1 MSLVW
6 MQNHTLISLVRAE
19 RALWD
24 SAYSGYRDADARNE
38 AWERVISGLG
48 LSSLSQ
54 SQMIMIIRR
63 WRNLRDT
70 FARKHKCAM
79 KKGDAAA
86 VRASSRWKHYNS
98 LMFLQDVLEPRRRT
112 RRTKATEQD
121 MKSASSIK
129 QEHEDPGESSASQLL
144 ATVSGNVAT
153 SPSDTDTP
161 VTHYTIQTMPASPS
175 SSSSSAGSAHGRF
188 STRRTKATEQD
199 MKSASSIKQ
208 EHEDPGESSASQL
221 LLASS
226 IKQEH
231 EDPGESSASQLLLAT
246 VSGNVATSPS
256 DTDTP
261 VTHYTIQTMPAS
273 PSSSSSSAGS
283 AHGSPRPDNDPL
295 SVREARSPSPA
306 FVLPTSEPASV
317 DLPQSHPFS
326 RNAITF
332 RTGAKRK
339 RSDADACVKRSGK
352 PPAARTTQTEHFLL
366 SLADHLDQVPDDLR
380 IQCKIHLL
388 DVLTQYRERKI
399 PTRLLPLPP
408 LSNTEK

>member
-1 MSLVW
+1 
-6 MQNHTLISLVRAE
+6 
-19 RALWD
+19 
-24 SAYSGYRDADARNE
+24 YRDADARNE

-98 LMFLQDVLEPRRRT
+98 LMFLQDVLEPRRR
-112 RRTKATEQD
+112 
-121 MKSASSIK
+121 
-129 QEHEDPGESSASQLL
+129 
-144 ATVSGNVAT
+144 
-153 SPSDTDTP
+153 
-161 VTHYTIQTMPASPS
+161 
-175 SSSSSAGSAHGRF
+175 
-188 STRRTKATEQD
+188 TRRTKATEQD

-388 DVLTQYRERKI
+388 DVLTQWALFE
-399 PTRLLPLPP
+399 LC
-408 LSNTEK
+408 NA

>member
-175 SSSSSAGSAHGRF
+175 SSSSSAEKLGVHLLHLFCPPLNLPLLTFHSHIL
-188 STRRTKATEQD
+188 SHAT
-199 MKSASSIKQ
+199 
-208 EHEDPGESSASQL
+208 P
-221 LLASS
+221 
-226 IKQEH
+226 
-231 EDPGESSASQLLLAT
+231 
-246 VSGNVATSPS
+246 SPS
-256 DTDTP
+256 GLE
-261 VTHYTIQTMPAS
+261 Q
-273 PSSSSSSAGS
+273 
-283 AHGSPRPDNDPL
+283 
-295 SVREARSPSPA
+295 RENE
-306 FVLPTSEPASV
+306 VMQMHV
-317 DLPQSHPFS
+317 
-326 RNAITF
+326 
-332 RTGAKRK
+332 
-339 RSDADACVKRSGK
+339 
-352 PPAARTTQTEHFLL
+352 
-366 SLADHLDQVPDDLR
+366 
-380 IQCKIHLL
+380 
-388 DVLTQYRERKI
+388 
-399 PTRLLPLPP
+399 
-408 LSNTEK
+408 